1 MTTQTTRSAP
11 SRLAFLRYPIQ
22 DWPLFAKL
30 TLAVSAVV
38 LPIILV
44 INLVTIF
51 ILRSSIATQ
60 TGTSLQALAQI
71 QARSVSDKLV
81 VQISN
86 LRNLARETLVIIGV
100 ENRNGTYGDQAA
112 AEAEIAQHESEWITA
127 TPETRQALTALPTVI
142 SKLSGFL
149 QTYPNHAQLVL
160 VDQYGALIAATAP
173 PDHYDLSKTAWWQAT
188 FNKGQGGI
196 YVGPAQFDS
205 KRGVYVAE
213 MAVPIFINEQVA
225 GAMLSTY
232 NLQTLTQELESSL
245 IGQTGRSDLFDAFGV
260 WMPAEQSEKTP
271 DPEQPGKVVDPR
283 LDWSRVVDKDKVT
296 WAILPYFDES
306 HIVAWATITSADP
319 EITLAT
325 PEWRVVVHQTADEA
339 LAPALTGGVTLFAIV
354 ALSALG
360 LVVILIRIL
369 SSSITEPLA
378 ELTQVVQQLRE
389 GVLTVRARLTHRD
402 EIGQLAE
409 AFNNMAANLQG
420 LTTSLEKRVAERT
433 EQLAAINQVAQ
444 VATSVLDVNELLT
457 RAVNLIRDRFSFYHV
472 SIFMVDPSGEYVVVR
487 ESTGEIGK
495 LLKQQAHRLAIGS
508 ESMVGWATANR
519 RPRVALNVE
528 LDEMHFKNPLLPDT
542 RSEIALPLVLGE
554 RLIGALDVQST
565 VPNAFSEGDVQVLQ
579 TLADQMSVAIEN
591 AELFQRTQASLR
603 EVSALYQQSIGSS
616 WQSLLHGQARE
627 IVYQLEAGEAEAVTP
642 ELSEPLQIP
651 LRLRGQI
658 VGVIEFHGQRLG
670 NWITDEAVVFDTV
683 ATQLS
688 AAFES
693 AALFE
698 ETQRRS
704 QREQLINE
712 ITYQMRSSLNPLS
725 VIHSGMRELG
735 RALGATEVVVK
746 LTPSEKPTPSPI
758 TER

>member
-1 MTTQTTRSAP
+1 MTIKKTRGVLG
-11 SRLAFLRYPIQ
+11 RLGFLRYPLQ

-38 LPIILV
+38 LPTIFI
-44 INLVTIF
+44 INLATIF

-60 TGTSLQALAQI
+60 TGTSLQALALI

-81 VQISN
+81 TQMSN
-86 LRNLARETLVIIGV
+86 LQNLARDTLVVIAAQ
-100 ENRNGTYGDQAA
+100 NRNSAYADPKTAA
-112 AEAEIAQHESEWITA
+112 KEIDQHESEWVVA
-127 TPETRQALTALPTVI
+127 SPETRQALTASPTVI

-149 QTYPNHAQLVL
+149 GTYPDHTQIIL

-173 PDHYDLSKTAWWQAT
+173 PDHYDLSKTAWWQAAY
-188 FNKGQGGI
+188 NSGRGGV

-205 KRGVYVAE
+205 KREQFTAE
-213 MAVPIFINEQVA
+213 MAVPVFINNQVA
-225 GAMLSTY
+225 GALLSVYSLKTI
-232 NLQTLTQELESSL
+232 TQELEASV
-245 IGQTGRSDLFDAFGV
+245 IGQTGRSDLFDGSGV
-260 WMPAEQSEKTP
+260 WMPAKSE
-271 DPEQPGKVVDPR
+271 EMVGDPR
-283 LDWSRVVDKDKVT
+283 LDWSRVVDRNKPNWDT
-296 WAILPYFDES
+296 LPYFDKS
-306 HIVAWATITSADP
+306 NIVAWASINSSQP
-319 EITLAT
+319 EITLAN
-325 PEWRVVVHQTADEA
+325 PEWRVVVHQTTNEA

-354 ALSALG
+354 ALGALG
-360 LVVILIRIL
+360 LVIVLIRIL
-369 SSSITEPLA
+369 AGSITEPLA
-378 ELTQVVQQLRE
+378 ELTQVVQHLRE
-389 GVLTVRARLTHRD
+389 GVLTVRAKLTRRD

-420 LTTSLEKRVAERT
+420 LTTALEKRVAERT

-444 VATSVLDVNELLT
+444 VATSVLDVNELFT

-472 SIFMVDPSGEYVVVR
+472 SIFMLDSSGEYAVVR
-487 ESTGEIGK
+487 ESTGEIGQTMK
-495 LLKQQAHRLAIGS
+495 KQGHRLAVGS

-519 RPRVALNVE
+519 RPRVAHDVE
-528 LDEMHFKNPLLPDT
+528 IDEMHFKNPLLPDT
-542 RSEIALPLVLGE
+542 RSEIALPLIVGD

-565 VPNAFSEGDVQVLQ
+565 VPNAFNEGDVQVLQ
-579 TLADQMSVAIEN
+579 TLADQLSVAIEN

-616 WQSLLHGQARE
+616 WQTLIHGQSRE
-627 IVYQLEAGEAEAVTP
+627 IVYQLESGETGSPTLEAGP
-642 ELSEPLQIP
+642 PLQIP
-651 LRLRGQI
+651 LKLRGQV
-658 VGVIEFHGQRLG
+658 VGAIEFHGQRPG
-670 NWITDEAVVFDTV
+670 NWITDEAVVFETV

-704 QREQLINE
+704 RREQLINE

-735 RALGATEVVVK
+735 RALGATEVIVK
-746 LTPSEKPTPSPI
+746 LTPSEKPTPPTPAS
-758 TER
+758 ES

>member
-1 MTTQTTRSAP
+1 MTNERRRSLF
-11 SRLAFLRYPIQ
+11 SRLAFLRYPLQ

-38 LPIILV
+38 LPVILV

-60 TGTSLQALAQI
+60 TGASLQTLAQI

-81 VQISN
+81 VQVSN
-86 LRNLARETLVIIGV
+86 LRNLARETLLIVAV
-100 ENRNGTYGDQAA
+100 ENRNSAYVDPS
-112 AEAEIAQHESEWITA
+112 AEIAQHESEWVAA
-127 TPETRQALTALPTVI
+127 TPERRQALTALPTVI

-160 VDQYGALIAATAP
+160 VDQYGSLIAATTP
-173 PDHYDLSKTAWWQAT
+173 PDHYDLSKTPWWQAT
-188 FNKGQGGI
+188 YNKGQGGI
-196 YVGPAQFDS
+196 YVGPAQLDS
-205 KRGVYVAE
+205 QLGAFVAE
-213 MAVPIFINEQVA
+213 MAVPVFINNQVA
-225 GAMLSTY
+225 GALLSTY
-232 NLQTLTQELESSL
+232 NLQTLTQELEVSR
-245 IGQTGRSDLFDAFGV
+245 IGQTGRSDLFDAFGI

-271 DPEQPGKVVDPR
+271 DPQHPEKTVDPR
-283 LDWSRVVDKDKVT
+283 LDWSRVLDTAKPT

-306 HIVAWATITSADP
+306 HIIAWAPITSGDAQV
-319 EITLAT
+319 TLAN
-325 PEWRVVVHQTADEA
+325 PEWRVVVHQTTAEA

-354 ALSALG
+354 AVGALG

-369 SSSITEPLA
+369 SGSITEPLA
-378 ELTQVVQQLRE
+378 ELTQVVQHLRE
-389 GVLTVRARLTHRD
+389 GVLTVRARLTRRD

-409 AFNNMAANLQG
+409 AFNNMASNLQG
-420 LTTSLEKRVAERT
+420 LTTALEKRVAERT

-444 VATSVLDVNELLT
+444 VATSVLDVNELLA

-472 SIFMVDPSGEYVVVR
+472 SIFMLDPSGEYAVVR

-495 LLKQQAHRLAIGS
+495 LLKQQGHRLAIGS

-519 RPRVALNVE
+519 RPRVALDVE
-528 LDEMHFKNPLLPDT
+528 LDETHFKNPLLPDT
-542 RSEIALPLVLGE
+542 RSEIALPLIVGDK
-554 RLIGALDVQST
+554 LIGALDVQST

-579 TLADQMSVAIEN
+579 TLADQVSVAIEN

-616 WQSLLHGQARE
+616 WQTLLHGQERE
-627 IVYQLEAGEAEAVTP
+627 IVYQLERSEAEPTAAEVTA
-642 ELSEPLQIP
+642 PLQIP
-651 LRLRGQI
+651 LKLRGQI
-658 VGVIEFHGQRLG
+658 VGVIEFHGQRPG

-704 QREQLINE
+704 QREQLIND

-758 TER
+758 TEKP